1 MADLKAQQVF
11 AAGTW
16 NGMTFTEADLDG
28 MVRAF
33 DALALAGRVPLKFG
47 HDSAKPMK
55 DGKPALGWVQR
66 MYREGRTL
74 LADFSN
80 VPDAV
85 MTAIREKLYKH
96 VSIELLQ
103 NVKAGTRE
111 IPWVPDAVAL
121 LGADQPAVGILKE
134 LEALTMSA
142 RAALR
147 FDARVAFTRDFQ
159 STNGAKASMSEAEI
173 AELKRKLA
181 EAEANAAKF
190 KDNADK
196 VTAEREAEKR
206 TAHVEKLKGLA
217 QSAVN
222 AGKVAPATMTAFSV
236 RFGKDDSESI
246 MGFTAEDVEAWL
258 KTCAPAD
265 KVSKTK
271 MTTEEGKTMKF
282 TADTNAQAMELVVAE
297 SARALGYEPKDVWS
311 NPEIAHRVFAR
322 VQFSRPALY
331 KAYVADPA
339 GDYKTEDQEA
349 A

>member
-1 MADLKAQQVF
+1 MADLKAQEIF

-16 NGMTFTEADLDG
+16 NGITFSDADLDG

-33 DALALAGRVPLKFG
+33 DALGLAGRVPLKFG
-47 HDSAKPMK
+47 HDSAKPVK

-66 MYREGRTL
+66 VYREGRKL

-134 LEALTMSA
+134 LEALTMSS
-142 RAALR
+142 RTALR
-147 FDARVAFTRDFQ
+147 FGARVAFKRDFNQQTGEQ
-159 STNGAKASMSEAEI
+159 STMTDAEI
-173 AELKRKLA
+173 AELRARLA
-181 EAEANAAKF
+181 AAESESAKF
-190 KDNADK
+190 KSESELVK
-196 VTAEREAEKR
+196 AERETERKAAHKAKLEGIVEAAIEKR
-206 TAHVEKLKGLA
+206 EA
-217 QSAVN
+217 
-222 AGKVAPATMTAFSV
+222 APAARNLFKSLTMNGET
-236 RFGKDDSESI
+236 I
-246 MGFTAEDVEAWL
+246 MNFTAEQIVEWV
-258 KTCAPAD
+258 KTCAPVD
-265 KVSKTK
+265 KPLKAK
-271 MTTEEGKTMKF
+271 MTTEDGRVQKF
-282 TADTNAQAMELVVAE
+282 IADTNAQAYELAVADE
-297 SARALGYEPKDVWS
+297 AKALGYDPK
-311 NPEIAHRVFAR
+311 EILSDAGKAQRVFSR
-322 VQFSRPALY
+322 VQFTRPALY

-339 GDYKTEDQEA
+339 GEYKDETNEEA